1 MEPED
6 LSGAVLDGRYRVIGP
21 VAEGAMGVVYRA
33 ERLKLGR
40 VVAVKV
46 LHDSLPDELASRQRF
61 EVEAMAM
68 AKLEHPHCA
77 AVLDVGVHDG
87 RPFVVMDFVSG
98 TDLKTVISEGRMPI
112 PRALEI
118 LRQILSGLAH
128 AHELGIIHRDVK
140 PANIML
146 GQKTGLGDH
155 AKILDFGLAR
165 LQQGSNTLTRG
176 IVVGTPA
183 YMAPEQ
189 IRGDDID
196 GRADLYACGIILFEL
211 LTGTKPFHSEAD
223 DPLEICGMHLNKPP
237 PTLADKQPGEYGE
250 LEAIVAR
257 ALAKSPA
264 DRFQSATEF
273 VAALDELRMGGSR
286 PIPRITGDVVSGA
299 VAMQSWSLPPSE
311 ASQSAAAPARVA
323 THPGTQLGLA
333 VATGLA
339 PIAGAST
346 PAPAAPVRAP
356 AEAGAGSAGSG
367 APAGGWWAKIAGA
380 SRQQLA
386 ISGGALVVIVVS
398 VIAIIASSEDA
409 PRASSTADG
418 PPSSAPVEPPEIDMG
433 ATEVVARA
441 NKLIREGELGD
452 ALQLVVAS
460 RKAFPNDPQLPYI
473 AGKLYFGKLWWSAGL
488 KQFRDAIR
496 LDPAFKTDPELIKVV
511 LKGFITT
518 PERDGD
524 IAGFLVNDIG
534 AAARPFLEETAR
546 DHPNKS
552 IRARAEAEL
561 RRLR

>member
-1 MEPED
+1 MDPDD
-6 LSGAVLDGRYRVIGP
+6 LSGAVLDGRYRVIEP

-46 LHDSLPDELASRQRF
+46 LHDSLPDELASRERF

-98 TDLKTVISEGRMPI
+98 TDLKTVISEGSLPI
-112 PRALEI
+112 PRALDI

-146 GQKTGLGDH
+146 GQKAGLGDH

-165 LQQGSNTLTRG
+165 LQQSSNTLTRG

-189 IRGDDID
+189 IRGEDID

-211 LTGTKPFHSEAD
+211 LTGAKPFHSAAD

-237 PTLADKQPGEYGE
+237 PRLADKQPGDYGE

-257 ALAKSPA
+257 ALAKSA
-264 DRFQSATEF
+264 NDRFQSATEF

-286 PIPRITGDVVSGA
+286 PIPRITGDVGSGG
-299 VAMQSWSLPPSE
+299 VAGVVMQSWSLPPSS
-311 ASQSAAAPARVA
+311 ASPSAGSQALA
-323 THPGTQLGLA
+323 TASHPGTQLGLA
-333 VATGLA
+333 VATT
-339 PIAGAST
+339 GASN
-346 PAPAAPVRAP
+346 PALASTVRAP
-356 AEAGAGSAGSG
+356 VASDRPAAGL
-367 APAGGWWAKIAGA
+367 WARIAGM

-386 ISGGALVVIVVS
+386 MAGGAIVVIVIS
-398 VIAIIASSEDA
+398 VIAIVASSGA
-409 PRASSTADG
+409 PPRSDHAVTGEPTA
-418 PPSSAPVEPPEIDMG
+418 APGDPPEIDMG
-433 ATEVVARA
+433 ATEVVSRA
-441 NKLIREGELGD
+441 NKLIAENELGD

-460 RKAFPNDPQLPYI
+460 RKAFPNDPQLPYL
-473 AGKLYFGKLWWSAGL
+473 AGKLYFGKLWWGAGL

-496 LDPAFKTDPELIKVV
+496 LDPSLKNDPELIKAV

-518 PERDGD
+518 PDRDND
-524 IAGFLVNDIG
+524 IAGFLLNDIG
-534 AAARPFLEETAR
+534 AGAKPFLQETAR
-546 DHPNKS
+546 EHPNKS

-561 RRLR
+561 RRYR